1 MIVSLS
7 NCHDRSTHTYFAA
20 TTSYRFIIITYLTLW
35 LIFLLKDDEDE
46 EEDEEEE
53 RIRIKL
59 TVEEDYDIGHC
70 IRTAVVSESVLW
82 FTGIIDW

>member
-1 MIVSLS
+1 MTI
-7 NCHDRSTHTYFAA
+7 F
-20 TTSYRFIIITYLTLW
+20 FW
-35 LIFLLKDDEDE
+35 LQDDEDE

-82 FTGIIDW
+82 FTGRVDWCSQQMSKYFHSTVYAW

>member
-1 MIVSLS
+1 MIKFVSS
-7 NCHDRSTHTYFAA
+7 
-20 TTSYRFIIITYLTLW
+20 
-35 LIFLLKDDEDE
+35 KDDEEE
-46 EEDEEEE
+46 EEDEDEE

-82 FTGIIDW
+82 FTGRLIFTA